1 MSGRDELNQA
11 LDRLG
16 RLYRI
21 LAEYRV
27 KYGDSRQFGLLVE
40 APLEE
45 LRAIHAEIDEYVGM
59 SRVLEGSAPLWIRV
73 VGASITGGSAPTS
86 VLTAVLDIVRKG
98 VQTAAEFLVSGTL
111 STRPTA
117 ELKRACDL
125 RAVAFVPGSLQIGL
139 ELPEDVE
146 EPEQNDQVVV
156 RALKSYLA
164 AASWAASDENDEAL
178 VALFPEQRLRK
189 LLLTEV
195 LRLAPRL
202 RGEVD
207 AIELSGVY
215 MPARR
220 PARLTR
226 TTRDRLRTT
235 IAKSA
240 LERVESYTGYLREID
255 LDAHSFTI
263 RGAAEIGQDIRCTF
277 PEELLETAKD
287 SLDKRVQVTGI
298 RILDEIR
305 RATAVPL
312 VVTSL
317 EVIEEESPS

>member
-1 MSGRDELNQA
+1 MSGQDQLNQA
-11 LDRLG
+11 LDRLS

-21 LAEYRV
+21 LAEYRA
-27 KYGDSRQFGLLVE
+27 KYGDSRQFGLLAE

-45 LRAIHAEIDEYVGM
+45 LRATHAEIDEHVGM
-59 SRVLEGSAPLWIRV
+59 SRALEATAPLWIRV
-73 VGASITGGSAPTS
+73 VGASIAGGSVPTS

-98 VQTAAEFLVSGTL
+98 VQTAAEFLTIGTL

-139 ELPEDVE
+139 ALPDNVE
-146 EPEQNDQVVV
+146 APERNEQVVV
-156 RALKSYLA
+156 QALKSYLA
-164 AASWAASDENDEAL
+164 AASWAASDENEDAL
-178 VALFPEQRLRK
+178 IALFPEQRLRK
-189 LLLTEV
+189 LLLAEV
-195 LRLAPRL
+195 LRLVPRT

-207 AIELSGVY
+207 AVELSGVY

-220 PARLTR
+220 PARLIR
-226 TTRDRLRTT
+226 ATRDRLRTA
-235 IAKSA
+235 ISRSA

-263 RGAAEIGQDIRCTF
+263 RGAAEMDQEIRCTF

-312 VVTSL
+312 VVTGL
-317 EVIEEESPS
+317 EVIEEESAG

>member
-11 LDRLG
+11 LDRLN

-45 LRAIHAEIDEYVGM
+45 LRGIQAEIEAYVGM
-59 SRVLEGSAPLWIRV
+59 SRVLEGSVPLWIRI
-73 VGASITGGSAPTS
+73 VGASITGGSAPSS

-98 VQTAAEFLVSGTL
+98 VQAAAEFLASGTL

-139 ELPEDVE
+139 ALPEGAE
-146 EPEQNDQVVV
+146 EPDQTEQVVV
-156 RALKSYLA
+156 QALKSYLA
-164 AASWAASDENDEAL
+164 AAGWAASDENEESL
-178 VALFPEQRLRK
+178 ISLLPEQRLRK

-195 LRLAPRL
+195 LRLAPRV

-207 AIELSGVY
+207 AVELSGVY
-215 MPARR
+215 MPTKR
-220 PARLTR
+220 PARLVR
-226 TTRDRLRTT
+226 STRDRLRTA
-235 IAKSA
+235 IARSA
-240 LERVESYTGYLREID
+240 RERVESYTGYLREID

-287 SLDKRVQVTGI
+287 SLDKRVQVTGV

-317 EVIEEESPS
+317 EVVEEESPG